1 MTDLREDVALAGNPT
16 NLWTDHRVRD
26 GDVKLAALGKADRL
40 GALLWRLKYRGE
52 ARLARQCIVLLSAQ
66 LREDHRWQRTV
77 RGRSRTRGAAGKE
90 EAVRADLIDRLAFR
104 VLMEWVNDRCT
115 TCHGRGSIGS
125 IGSVVMCSACSGSCR
140 QPQKVL
146 DPARALD
153 LGVTRAQ
160 YYTRWLWVIEALL
173 GQLAQVDEDVKSV
186 LKSELKAGTVS
197 PSADRKAA

>member
-1 MTDLREDVALAGNPT
+1 MADLREDVALAGNPA
-16 NLWTDHRVRD
+16 NLWTERRVRD

-52 ARLARQCIVLLSAQ
+52 ARLARQCMVLLAAQ

-77 RGRSRTRGAAGKE
+77 RGRSRTRGATGGE

-115 TCHGRGSIGS
+115 TCHGRGSVGS
-125 IGSVVMCSACSGSCR
+125 IGSVVICPACAGSCR
-140 QPQKVL
+140 QPQKIL

-153 LGVTRAQ
+153 LGVTRSQ
-160 YYTRWLWVIEALL
+160 YYMRWLWVIEALL

-186 LKSELKAGTVS
+186 LKSELKAGTVA